1 MNGVHKLLDGPL
13 CSCLDK
19 SCSAIPC
26 ASSTS
31 QLGIQRHERLLRSA
45 YSLEC
50 LVVSSLCNA
59 GALLGYITWK
69 RPKLALTMATAAA
82 VVTAPY
88 LGFAMAA
95 LDRWQVSSSPSL
107 IHLQPP
113 SNICKNSITKRP
125 IELSEKFQGEA
136 VNLQSAD

>member
-1 MNGVHKLLDGPL
+1 MCVLALSREEGIEDGRLTDDLCKRLLDGTL
-13 CSCLDK
+13 RSCLDK
-19 SCSAIPC
+19 PCFAIPL

-31 QLGIQRHERLLRSA
+31 QLGIKPHESRQLRSA

-50 LVVSSLCNA
+50 LVVSSLRNA

-95 LDRWQVSSSPSL
+95 LNRWQVNSPL
-107 IHLQPP
+107 L
-113 SNICKNSITKRP
+113 
-125 IELSEKFQGEA
+125 
-136 VNLQSAD
+136 